1 MSIRRIIRLLVV
13 GWIASMVAG
22 TIAAVRMKGQLG
34 PNTDESADEIAASA
48 IFGPLAYRSTARR
61 LRGGQLEL
69 WYGGG
74 VLDLR
79 DAVLDPGGATLDVRA
94 VFGGGQ
100 ILVPADWKV
109 ISRVRGLGG
118 LTDVRPARGHLAGA
132 PALVINGVVVAG
144 GFAVM
149 SELDADGAEWLAEM
163 EAKQD
168 TEAPTVATA
177 AEPDRSGTAGA
188 KGSGTAAAKG
198 SESAPTETEM
208 TPAG

>member
-13 GWIASMVAG
+13 GWIASMMAG
-22 TIAAVRMKGQLG
+22 AIAAFRMKAQLG

-61 LRGGQLEL
+61 FRGGRLEL

-79 DAVLDPGGATLDVRA
+79 DVVLDPAGATLDVRA
-94 VFGGGQ
+94 VFGGGR

-109 ISRVRGLGG
+109 ISSVRGLGG
-118 LTDVRPARGHLAGA
+118 LSDVRPPRGYLDGA
-132 PALVINGVVVAG
+132 PELVINGLVIAG

-149 SELDADGAEWLAEM
+149 SELDEDGAEWLAEM

-168 TEAPTVATA
+168 HEPVATA
-177 AEPDRSGTAGA
+177 TPVAEADRSDRPQ
-188 KGSGTAAAKG
+188 TAAP
-198 SESAPTETEM
+198 EPEM
-208 TPAG
+208 TPTG

>member
-1 MSIRRIIRLLVV
+1 MSIKRIIRLLVV
-13 GWIASMVAG
+13 SWVVSMVAG
-22 TIAAVRMKGQLG
+22 VAAAFRMKQRLG
-34 PNTDESADEIAASA
+34 PNTEESADEIVASA
-48 IFGPLAYRSTARR
+48 IFGPLAYRSTSRSF
-61 LRGGQLEL
+61 RGGRLEL

-79 DAVLDPGGATLDVRA
+79 DAVLDPGGATLEVRA

-109 ISRVRGLGG
+109 IESVRGLGG
-118 LTDVRPARGHLAGA
+118 LTDVRLARGHLDGG
-132 PALVINGVVVAG
+132 PGITIEGVVIAG

-149 SELDADGAEWLAEM
+149 SELDEDGAEWLAEM

-168 TEAPTVATA
+168 VKSATNTKPVAHTDGVETGVPEA
-177 AEPDRSGTAGA
+177 
-188 KGSGTAAAKG
+188 
-198 SESAPTETEM
+198 EM

>member
-1 MSIRRIIRLLVV
+1 MSIKGIVRLVVV

-22 TIAAVRMKGQLG
+22 AIAAFQVKQRLG
-34 PNTDESADEIAASA
+34 PDTDEGADELIASA
-48 IFGPLAYRSTARR
+48 IFGPLAYGSTARSF
-61 LRGGQLEL
+61 RGGHLEL

-79 DAVLDPGGATLDVRA
+79 DAVLDPGGATLHVRA

-109 ISRVRGLGG
+109 VSSVRGLGG
-118 LTDVRPARGHLAGA
+118 LSDVRPARGHLEGA
-132 PALVINGVVVAG
+132 PELVIEGLAIFG

-149 SELDADGAEWLAEM
+149 SELDEDGAEWLAEM
-163 EAKQD
+163 EAKGD
-168 TEAPTVATA
+168 RDAADAMAP
-177 AEPDRSGTAGA
+177 EP
-188 KGSGTAAAKG
+188 
-198 SESAPTETEM
+198 EM